1 VGGHKKVASEQ
12 RDILSV
18 LQEQSCNRMPRAQMG
33 YAALRHTAAAS
44 FTWAARGVQPDL
56 LRQAAARLDGD
67 LRDIFYDMLNLH
79 GWRAEVD
86 ELGKRYAD
94 ARVALPKD
102 LGGFALARVEVALEG
117 AYLAGVVDVA
127 AVLRRVNPAFKI
139 TGLFPQAAVIYDAVC
154 KLAVEV
160 MPPKPDKGKGMGS
173 TITSYDNVD
182 DLSAKRRGKIV
193 QYQVTKVFD
202 TRTFKV
208 LLDDLGVSPLA
219 ANLIASKGHA
229 LAALDGTARFLAT
242 RLEDGVFRVG
252 AAAVLGLPL
261 VRKGGT
267 DLCACGADNPRTGE
281 HAFICRNDTAKQAQ
295 ATQGQIALGAVAAGL
310 PVLKVFGKQ
319 IRGMARRPDAPKLQF
334 AADHAGLVLA
344 GDADA
349 DRSFDLGMTAPDGAH
364 YFVDVKRTA
373 LIHKDT
379 LEQVCDRKTGQRH
392 AVEAGEKAK
401 FYSYHKAITNLDAK
415 RHHVYFAVTD
425 SCGNLSKDYTK
436 LLKMMT
442 RMQHP
447 GAGIDGRYDVDGLRS
462 QAMALARRAVG
473 AGVWRSNYMTITA
486 WATRTHGARAL
497 A

>member
-1 VGGHKKVASEQ
+1 
-12 RDILSV
+12 
-18 LQEQSCNRMPRAQMG
+18 MPRAQMG

-44 FTWAARGVQPDL
+44 FAWAARGLRPDL
-56 LRQAAARLDGD
+56 LRPAAARLDGD

-79 GWRAEVD
+79 GGRAEVD

-94 ARVALPKD
+94 ARVGLPKR

-117 AYLAGVVDVA
+117 AYLAGVVDLA
-127 AVLRRVNPAFKI
+127 AVLRRLNPAFKI
-139 TGLFPQAAVIYDAVC
+139 TNLFPQAAVIYDAVS

-160 MPPKPDKGKGMGS
+160 MPPKPNDKGKGS
-173 TITSYDNVD
+173 LISSYNNVD
-182 DLSAKRRGKIV
+182 DLAAKRRGKFV
-193 QYQVTKVFD
+193 QFRVTEVFD
-202 TRTFKV
+202 TRTYNV
-208 LLDDLGVSPLA
+208 LLEELGVSPRA

-242 RLEDGVFRVG
+242 RLEDGEFRVG
-252 AAAVLGLPL
+252 AATVLGLPL

-281 HAFICRNDTAKQAQ
+281 HALICPNDTAKQAQ
-295 ATQGQIALGAVAAGL
+295 ATKGQIALGAVAAGL
-310 PVLKVFGKQ
+310 PVFKVYGKPL
-319 IRGMARRPDAPKLQF
+319 RGMGRRPDAPKLQF

-344 GDADA
+344 SDADA
-349 DRSFDLGMTAPDGAH
+349 SRSFDLGMTAPDGAH

-379 LEQVCDRKTGQRH
+379 LELVCDPKTGQRH

-401 FYSYHKAITNLDAK
+401 FYSYQKAITNLDAK